1 MLGRRTTTIITHD
14 IMYGQDPRARVM
26 LSGMFRDE
34 DIRAVN
40 EARPDLCGFTVNW
53 PSSRRHVD
61 RDRLRRLVS
70 LLDPTIPAV
79 GVFFDQPLGFVSEVA
94 DEMLDV
100 IQLQG
105 TEGNAYMT
113 FLRELADLPI
123 IQAIRMSGPSD
134 VERANKSTAD
144 LVLLCAGWGTG
155 VPFDW
160 ELARQVKRPY
170 ILAGGLSV
178 HTIPDAMERL
188 SPWGIDMNTALETN
202 RVKDPHKIAAAVAAV
217 RSASA

>member
-1 MLGRRTTTIITHD
+1 M
-14 IMYGQDPRARVM
+14 
-26 LSGMFRDE
+26 
-34 DIRAVN
+34 N

-134 VERANKSTAD
+134 IERANKSTAD

-188 SPWGIDMNTALETN
+188 SPWGINKVCGRNVDSFLASIRLAAGVVMRSSISITN
-202 RVKDPHKIAAAVAAV
+202 PLQILFYRFFNAYLMHSSTVN
-217 RSASA
+217 S